1 MKANPAY
8 VYVELSR
15 HVLLGEYRDYVTGDL
30 RIHET
35 AQLWLYAVVWALV
48 MLVGGFMYFYRAEE
62 RYGRG

>member
-1 MKANPAY
+1 M
-8 VYVELSR
+8 
-15 HVLLGEYRDYVTGDL
+15 LLGEYRDYVTGDL